1 MKKNKDTF
9 IKLDP
14 KDIRFISLEGCKVF
28 GERTDIVFKEIKKIK
43 THLFR
48 RSETIIINKEL
59 FVKNDETGEWK
70 EAIWYPYFK
79 EKNIYAV
86 VLRHDSSSL
95 GFFEITEDDKV
106 LDVNVLTVEYFD
118 SVRSMYFF
126 RQSEK
131 ELWDKAVKKVTEF
144 LNTNKITWI
153 EM

>member
-70 EAIWYPYFK
+70 EAIWYPYLK
-79 EKNIYAV
+79 EKNIYDV

-118 SVRSMYFF
+118 SSF
-126 RQSEK
+126 
-131 ELWDKAVKKVTEF
+131 
-144 LNTNKITWI
+144 
-153 EM
+153 

>member
-14 KDIRFISLEGCKVF
+14 KDIRSISLEGCKVS
-28 GERTDIVFKEIKKIK
+28 GERTDIVFKETKKIK

-48 RSETIIINKEL
+48 RETIIINKEL
-59 FVKNDETGEWK
+59 FVKNDVTGEWK
-70 EAIWYPYFK
+70 EAVWYPLSK

-86 VLRHDSSSL
+86 VLRHDNSNL
-95 GFFEITEDDKV
+95 GLFEITEDDKV
-106 LDVNVLTVEYFD
+106 LDVNILTIEYFD
-118 SVRSMYFF
+118 SARTVHFF

-131 ELWDKAVKKVTEF
+131 ERWDKAVKKVTEF

-153 EM
+153 ES